1 MREEEKTKRMT
12 KALKFNKAFDV
23 AKVQSEILSQ
33 QNQRTFD
40 EHLKASKNFLSLLK
54 QGLPEELMNYLDSP
68 RVILKVVIM
77 RLLLKRYPRV
87 CQTIMKY
94 LFLISRFYCTR
105 YFQNYLI

>member
-12 KALKFNKAFDV
+12 KALKFNKAFV

-54 QGLPEELMNYLDSP
+54 KGLPEELMNYLDSP
-68 RVILKVVIM
+68 GHAI
-77 RLLLKRYPRV
+77 
-87 CQTIMKY
+87 
-94 LFLISRFYCTR
+94 
-105 YFQNYLI
+105 